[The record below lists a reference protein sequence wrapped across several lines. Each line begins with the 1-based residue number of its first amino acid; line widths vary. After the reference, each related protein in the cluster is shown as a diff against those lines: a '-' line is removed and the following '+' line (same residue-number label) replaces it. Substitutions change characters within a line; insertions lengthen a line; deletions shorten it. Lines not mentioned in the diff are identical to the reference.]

1 MNREEMIEKLVEH
14 DVDNFDIRDLAD
26 LFRYGMV
33 AYEDMSDEEL
43 KDQYEFFF
51 EDEEDFEPSDDKRFD
66 NADGVVYE

>member
-43 KDQYEFFF
+43 KDKYEDYF
-51 EDEEDFEPSDDKRFD
+51 EE
-66 NADGVVYE
+66 AI

>member
-1 MNREEMIEKLVEH
+1 MNREQMIEKLVEH

-43 KDQYEFFF
+43 KEQYEVCF
-51 EDEEDFEPSDDKRFD
+51 EENE
-66 NADGVVYE
+66 